1 MEEGAKNKECVF
13 KELCRKY
20 MALFYTR
27 KKVSLNDEET
37 EKICG
42 RISD

>member
-20 MALFYTR
+20 MALFDIKILMSYYII
-27 KKVSLNDEET
+27 V
-37 EKICG
+37 EKWCF
-42 RISD
+42 SE